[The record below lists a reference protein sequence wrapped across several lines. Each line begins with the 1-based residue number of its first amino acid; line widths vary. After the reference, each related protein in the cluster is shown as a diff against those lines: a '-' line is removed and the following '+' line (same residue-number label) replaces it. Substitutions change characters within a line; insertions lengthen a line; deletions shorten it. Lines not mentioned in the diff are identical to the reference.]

1 MIDNPTEN
9 LVEKLL
15 NYRENYLDECIYLGS
30 ISIKMYEEY
39 QQIADEASAE
49 NKLAQYL
56 PNFSLALLDNL
67 GAHGVIEYSVK
78 KELLSKD

>member
-1 MIDNPTEN
+1 MIDSPEEN

-30 ISIKMYEEY
+30 ISIEKYEEY

-56 PNFSLALLDNL
+56 PSFTITLLDEL
-67 GAHGVIEYSVK
+67 GAEGLIEYSVK